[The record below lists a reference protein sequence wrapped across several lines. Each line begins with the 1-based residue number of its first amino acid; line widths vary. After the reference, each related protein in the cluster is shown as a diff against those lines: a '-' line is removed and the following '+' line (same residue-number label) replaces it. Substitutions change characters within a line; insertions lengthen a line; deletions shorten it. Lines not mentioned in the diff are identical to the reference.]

1 MTTPVKSSSLR
12 HMVGHASIYAA
23 GNIMRQLVGFLML
36 PIYTRYLTPADYGVI
51 GLMTFAISLI
61 EPLFG
66 ARLGMAIPK
75 YYADAEMRPEKSR
88 VVSTALLLTGTVS
101 ALTTLMLIY
110 CRHPAAEGLFGST
123 EYATIV
129 GLFAVLITTQA
140 LEYDALIYIRLQQRP
155 WLFVGVNL
163 VKLIVQ
169 LSLNI
174 WLVVFKQ
181 LGVLGIAISAMSSS
195 TVFAIILIGYTFY
208 NVGFRFDKR
217 LAERMIRFCWPLWLA
232 GLVGLY
238 IGSSNRYFLKIFS
251 SLDDI
256 GLFELAVKF
265 SAIISML
272 IWDPFQQYW
281 GIERFLNHKTENAKV
296 IFQNVFYTVSTILA
310 IFSLGVVIFSGPVI
324 HVMASSDF
332 YRASYAV
339 PFLTVGAFFS
349 CLSTYFNFS
358 FFVTE
363 NTKWMSRINYIVAA
377 VITVFYFIFIPLWGF
392 VGASLAVAIAQTVQ
406 FMIVYRLSS
415 RFYDMEISLKSLGR
429 ILSIACLA
437 FGCTSV
443 LLLVNPNFI
452 GDLLTRIVIYV
463 LAVIFILYPI
473 WSNPST
479 RAVIQDMALTLK
491 RKKGLE

>member
-1 MTTPVKSSSLR
+1 MTTPAKTSGLR
-12 HMVGHASIYAA
+12 QMVGHASIYAA

-75 YYADAEMRPEKSR
+75 YYADAEAQCKKAL
-88 VVSTALLLTGTVS
+88 VVSTALLTTGSVS
-101 ALTTLMLIY
+101 VLTTLVLIY
-110 CRHPAAEGLFGST
+110 CRQPAAESLFGSA

-140 LEYDALIYIRLQQRP
+140 LEYDTLIFIRLQQRP

-181 LGVLGIAISAMSSS
+181 LGVYGIAISAMSSS
-195 TVFAIILIGYTFY
+195 VFFAVILICYTFY
-208 NVGFRFDKR
+208 HVGFHFDKIV
-217 LAERMIRFCWPLWLA
+217 AQKMIIFCWPLWLA

-251 SLDDI
+251 SLGDI

-272 IWDPFQQYW
+272 IWEPFQQYW
-281 GIERFLNHKTENAKV
+281 QIERFRNHKEENAKE
-296 IFQNVFYTVSTILA
+296 IFQNVFYAVSNILA
-310 IFSLGVVIFSGPVI
+310 IVSLGVIIFSGPVI
-324 HVMASSDF
+324 DIMASADF
-332 YRASYAV
+332 YKASYAV
-339 PFLTVGAFFS
+339 PFLTAGTFFS

-363 NTKWMSRINYIVAA
+363 NTKWMSRINYLVAI
-377 VITVFYFIFIPLWGF
+377 VITFFYFIFIPLWGF
-392 VGASLAVAIAQTVQ
+392 VGAALAVAIAQAVQ
-406 FMIVYRLSS
+406 FVVVYRLSS
-415 RFYDMEISLKSLGR
+415 RFYDMEISLKSLGH
-429 ILSIACLA
+429 ILLIAGVAC
-437 FGCTSV
+437 GCTSA
-443 LLLVNPNFI
+443 LLLAEFDFW
-452 GDLLTRIVIYV
+452 GDVFTRTVVYA
-463 LAVIFILYPI
+463 LAVIFIIYPI
-473 WSNPST
+473 WLNPST
-479 RAVIQDMALTLK
+479 RAVIHDIALILRRK
-491 RKKGLE
+491 RSY